1 MADTR
6 GGKDNY
12 TGSIGYIQ
20 STSANTTPA
29 GVAVEGFYWWD
40 FGFPTLPD
48 TGASAVSDF
57 VSATDG
63 SVNFGGTVGTLQ
75 PVGLSNATWND
86 PSASDTW
93 SALWTVLMPV
103 AAPLGTVSSAFSS
116 TTNSFQYKVPLPTA
130 APTNTPAALPV
141 TVDLM
146 TASGSATLVYDVDR
160 QGNIITITQ
169 EDISNSSTLT
179 AVGNAL
185 VSGVPVKVYGVP
197 QKDGS
202 IKAYVLFYY
211 THTPSTI

>member
-12 TGSIGYIQ
+12 TGSLGYII

-40 FGFPTLPD
+40 FGFPTLAD
-48 TGASAVSDF
+48 TGASAISDYAN
-57 VSATDG
+57 STSG
-63 SVNFGGTVGTLQ
+63 SVNFGGTVGTLARR
-75 PVGLSNATWND
+75 LSNSTWND

-93 SALWTVLMPV
+93 SALWTVLTPV

-116 TTNSFQYKVPLPTA
+116 STDSFQYKVPLPAA
-130 APTNTPAALPV
+130 APNNTPAALPV
-141 TVDLM
+141 TVDLV

-160 QGNIITITQ
+160 QGGIVTITP
-169 EDISNSSTLT
+169 ENISNSSTLT
-179 AVGNAL
+179 TVGNTL